1 MIFCLVLLLIIE
13 SEVWKFPTVT
23 TELIIFPF
31 NSVSFWFTSLG
42 LSGIYMLMIFIS
54 FKWLLIIHLLVAHS
68 SLVVWDPMDCR
79 PPDSSVH
86 GIFQARILE
95 WVAIFPSGDL
105 PSPGIKPS
113 FPVSPALQ
121 ADSLPTEPSG
131 KPNGCMSFFFFLPSL
146 FAHILVGLGEEA
158 EVYTHVHSICC
169 LIGSPQNPQF
179 SNPVLLM
186 SASSCKLVLISKWKA
201 SRNVTW
207 FTQLEDPLS
216 KNAFGVRLRLNDQ
229 SEYNRLTIVCGL
241 GTHSPAP
248 QSQPRP
254 FWWNTSAHKQKV
266 PLLSLWNKHEGLLGL
281 WS

>member
-1 MIFCLVLLLIIE
+1 MVNVPHVFEKDVFFVVVEWRLLYLSVNTIIISFKSFTSLMIFCLVLLLIIE

-54 FKWLLIIHLLVAHS
+54 FKRLLIIHLLVAHS

-131 KPNGCMSFFFFLPSL
+131 KPRDC
-146 FAHILVGLGEEA
+146 
-158 EVYTHVHSICC
+158 Y
-169 LIGSPQNPQF
+169 
-179 SNPVLLM
+179 
-186 SASSCKLVLISKWKA
+186 K
-201 SRNVTW
+201 
-207 FTQLEDPLS
+207 D
-216 KNAFGVRLRLNDQ
+216 
-229 SEYNRLTIVCGL
+229 YN
-241 GTHSPAP
+241 
-248 QSQPRP
+248 
-254 FWWNTSAHKQKV
+254 
-266 PLLSLWNKHEGLLGL
+266 
-281 WS
+281 